1 MSTLVLLDTGPLGMV
16 TNPQATVQT
25 ERCNRWMEGLLARGV
40 RVLIPEIADYELRRE
55 LLRAEKVA
63 GLRRLDALVEA
74 LDYLPIT
81 TAVIRQAAVFWAE
94 ARRQGR
100 PTADDKALD
109 GDVILAAQAVLAKT
123 EDDVAIVATENVG
136 HLSRFVTA
144 YAWWEIS

>member
-81 TAVIRQAAVFWAE
+81 TAAMRQAAVFWAE

-144 YAWWEIS
+144 YVWWEIS

>member
-16 TNPQATVQT
+16 TNPQATAQT

-74 LDYLPIT
+74 LEYLPIT
-81 TAVIRQAAVFWAE
+81 TAVMRQAAAFWAE
-94 ARRQGR
+94 ARCQGR

-109 GDVILAAQAVLAKT
+109 GDVILAAQAGLAKT
-123 EDDVAIVATENVG
+123 DDDVAIVATGNVG
-136 HLSRFVTA
+136 HLSRFVPA
-144 YAWWEIS
+144 YVWWEIS